1 MEFFVRKWKLIYTFA
16 YYYRKR
22 YMTQFIGEYKAKV
35 DDKGRLIFPFAFKSL
50 MGEGSDCRFV
60 VKKSLFSDCLEMYS
74 YSEWEKDSEAVRS
87 RLNFFNKEHAAF
99 WREYMR
105 DTAIVEPDGKLGRLS
120 IPKNL
125 QEAVGIEKEVV
136 FFGSNHIIEVW
147 SREKFEGSRMSSDN
161 FISLAEKI
169 LG

>member
-1 MEFFVRKWKLIYTFA
+1 
-16 YYYRKR
+16 
-22 YMTQFIGEYKAKV
+22 
-35 DDKGRLIFPFAFKSL
+35 
-50 MGEGSDCRFV
+50 
-60 VKKSLFSDCLEMYS
+60 
-74 YSEWEKDSEAVRS
+74 
-87 RLNFFNKEHAAF
+87 
-99 WREYMR
+99 MR

-125 QEAVGIEKEVV
+125 QEAVDIEKEVV